1 MKKRHIGK
9 VNIIPRKEKEMLKF
23 LNDPKALEKLTKLGN
38 IASSMS
44 MTQKTISESKLNTI
58 EEWMAYSL
66 TYMSPSL
73 FDKTKENG
81 FQKEFQELVAKY
93 SSLGETD
100 NDKGLEPQ

>member
-9 VNIIPRKEKEMLKF
+9 VNIIPRKEKEMIKF

-44 MTQKTISESKLNTI
+44 MTQKKLIDSKFDNI

-73 FDKTKENG
+73 FEVTKENG
-81 FQKEFQELVAKY
+81 FQNEFQELVTKY
-93 SSLGETD
+93 SPLGETD
-100 NDKGLEPQ
+100 NDKRLEP